1 MITVTKVDHVALTVR
16 DLRRSEEFY
25 RDVLGFKALGPLDGH
40 VFMKSGEV
48 ELALF
53 QVKDARKAREPG
65 GWDNIDV
72 QHVAFTVGKK
82 EFEDAQTFLNSK
94 GVKSEGPVDHGSALS
109 IYFKDPDGN
118 TFELTYNKEG

>member
-1 MITVTKVDHVALTVR
+1 MITVTKVDHIALTVR

-25 RDVLGFKALGPLDGH
+25 RDVLGFRALGPPDGH
-40 VFMKSGEV
+40 MFMESGEV

-53 QVKDARKAREPG
+53 QVKDPKKARDPG
-65 GWDNIDV
+65 GWNNIDV
-72 QHVAFTVGKK
+72 QHVAFTVNK
-82 EFEDAQTFLNSK
+82 EAFDNARAFLNSK

-118 TFELTYNKEG
+118 TFELTYNKES